1 MVSDMKKIEAMARA
15 WCRSIHVN
23 PDKWDEK
30 NDCHEWVN
38 AMPTGV
44 GLLKDYEAF
53 LAQCDGTQPAPAQLA
68 A

>member
-38 AMPTGV
+38 AMPAGV
-44 GLLKDYEAF
+44 GLLKCEIAPNIDS
-53 LAQCDGTQPAPAQLA
+53 TQN
-68 A
+68 